1 MSYTLYTRRLSEIRK
16 SIFLTITSIFF
27 LLPMVGEAQINEDKL
42 GGWYMYFFNTT
53 FKESSWGIQGD
64 IQYRNWDI
72 AGDLE
77 QLLVRGGITY
87 NPMNAN
93 IKLTL
98 GYGNVTTG
106 SYGSDNSTTT
116 ESRIY
121 QEALY
126 PVKFGKHF
134 YTNHRFRFEQRFV
147 ENQDFRTRY
156 RYNFFLNIPLN
167 KSTMDDKAI
176 YLAFYNELFINGQR
190 NIGNGNSVEIFD
202 RNRFY
207 AAIGFIIKKGLRVQ
221 LGVMNQNT
229 DNWSKKQLQ
238 LSLHQ
243 KI

>member
-1 MSYTLYTRRLSEIRK
+1 MTVQEYYLKMKK
-16 SIFLTITSIFF
+16 SLFIIVVSVFSFL
-27 LLPMVGEAQINEDKL
+27 PKNGNAQINQEEI

-53 FKESSWGIQGD
+53 FKKSSWGVQGD
-64 IQYRNWDI
+64 LQYRNWNVV
-72 AGDLE
+72 GDLE
-77 QLLVRGGITY
+77 QLLLRGGITY
-87 NPMNAN
+87 KPKNAD

-106 SYGSDNSTTT
+106 SFGPDNSTTT

-121 QEALY
+121 QEALF
-126 PVKFGKHF
+126 PVRFGNRF

-156 RYNFFLNIPLN
+156 RYNLFLNIPLN
-167 KSTMDDKAI
+167 KSTMDKKTI
-176 YLAFYNELFINGQR
+176 YLALYNELFINGQR

-207 AAIGFIIKKGLRVQ
+207 IALGYMIKKGFKIQ
-221 LGVMNQNT
+221 LGIMKQTT
-229 DNWSKKQLQ
+229 DNWSKNQLQ
-238 LSLHQ
+238 FSLHQ